1 MKTNFTGKVAISSKK
16 QRRLCGND
24 DIQLDRAYPGR
35 ADATE
40 ANYVSFY
47 SKSRVFLSP

>member
-1 MKTNFTGKVAISSKK
+1 MSQKK

-24 DIQLDRAYPGR
+24 DIQLHRPYPGR

-40 ANYVSFY
+40 ANYESFY
-47 SKSRVFLSP
+47 SKSPVFLDI